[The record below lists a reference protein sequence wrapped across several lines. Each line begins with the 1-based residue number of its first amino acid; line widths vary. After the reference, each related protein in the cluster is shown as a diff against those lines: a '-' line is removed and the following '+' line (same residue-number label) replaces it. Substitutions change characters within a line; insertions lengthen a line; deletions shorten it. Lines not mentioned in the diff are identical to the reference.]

1 MQSSKQ
7 CASWL
12 SPQWLCDNSIGHM
25 INVSSCAQVHELP
38 YIQYTSSFNI
48 YIYIY
53 IYIYIHTN
61 IYYIYIH
68 VCIYTNMYV

>member
-48 YIYIY
+48 YIHKYILYIY
-53 IYIYIHTN
+53 TCMYIYK
-61 IYYIYIH
+61 Y
-68 VCIYTNMYV
+68 VCINIRLYIT